1 MGKGIHKFRGKQV
14 KDASVGMVVVVTRR
28 DVAKAKSAKPDACA
42 AAVAICREQHA
53 AEAHVHVSRTY
64 VLHERENEAY
74 TRYITPPSLA
84 REIVALDRGGKFE
97 PGDYI
102 LRAPSKAHQL
112 GSAYGSNTNKTKK
125 GGKPRNPQHVTV
137 SIRHRAP

>member
-1 MGKGIHKFRGKQV
+1 MGKGVHKFNGKPV
-14 KDASVGMVVVVTRR
+14 EDASVGMTVTVTNR
-28 DVAKAKSAKPDACA
+28 DVAKAKGNHPDSCA

-64 VLHERENEAY
+64 VLHEKTAKNY
-74 TRYITPPSLA
+74 KRYLTPPSLA
-84 REIVALDRGGKFE
+84 REIVALDRGGTFA

-102 LRAPSKAHQL
+102 LKPPSKHHQL
-112 GSAYGSNTNKTKK
+112 GKGYGSSTNKAKK